1 VAAEG
6 GHIEVIKLLLS
17 SGANVYAKDQ
27 VSENCKSNYRVFVVS
42 LYDIQRLHNFLLYVE
57 Q

>member
-1 VAAEG
+1 MAAEG